1 LKLVQGEPWFGLPS
15 HTPVQGELGVPAH
28 AGPLVEP
35 ERQIGH
41 GCDTVSPLCTPDSSW
56 TSADPSPA

>member
-1 LKLVQGEPWFGLPS
+1 MFWLLFTGDGQSVERPCELKLVQGEPWFGLPS

-35 ERQIGH
+35 ERQIGQ
-41 GCDTVSPLCTPDSSW
+41 G
-56 TSADPSPA
+56 